1 MQFMYVC
8 MYADDVQ
15 IVWFLAP
22 TVALCMQQHAEI
34 ASQIPAAK
42 TRILTGLDKVDF
54 WTEQG
59 IWDAVL
65 QDIQIVVST
74 HAVLADALTHGFV
87 RIPATAAIVVSGGC
101 GNGKSLLTSSMPAI
115 MMTANTICN
124 AMGTRHCAEIPLI
137 Q

>member
-87 RIPATAAIVVSGGC
+87 RMDRLGLIIFDEGVFWVAFAV
-101 GNGKSLLTSSMPAI
+101 GNG
-115 MMTANTICN
+115 
-124 AMGTRHCAEIPLI
+124 G
-137 Q
+137 

>member
-1 MQFMYVC
+1 
-8 MYADDVQ
+8 
-15 IVWFLAP
+15 
-22 TVALCMQQHAEI
+22 MQQHAEI

-65 QDIQIVVST
+65 EDIQVVVST

-87 RIPATAAIVVSGGC
+87 RMNRLGLLIFDEGMFFMPLVVVVVVVKVGLVLK
-101 GNGKSLLTSSMPAI
+101 N
-115 MMTANTICN
+115 
-124 AMGTRHCAEIPLI
+124 
-137 Q
+137 

>member
-1 MQFMYVC
+1 MGVWM
-8 MYADDVQ
+8 DVVLTNQ
-15 IVWFLAP
+15 IIWFLAP
-22 TVALCMQQHAEI
+22 TVALCMQQHGEI

-42 TRILTGLDKVDF
+42 TRILTGLDNVDF

-87 RIPATAAIVVSGGC
+87 RMDRLG
-101 GNGKSLLTSSMPAI
+101 LLIFDEGWFPCSW
-115 MMTANTICN
+115 
-124 AMGTRHCAEIPLI
+124 L
-137 Q
+137 